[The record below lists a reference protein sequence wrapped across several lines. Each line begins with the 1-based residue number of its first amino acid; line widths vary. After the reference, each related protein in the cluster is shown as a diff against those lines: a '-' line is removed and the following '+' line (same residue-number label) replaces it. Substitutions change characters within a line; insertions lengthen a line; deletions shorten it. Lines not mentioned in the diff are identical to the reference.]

1 MRIPNAIT
9 LAATL
14 VLGVAGC
21 SAPTPE
27 PDEPLDPQAAAA
39 AADAPPL
46 ELRAAIE
53 EPLDKAKA
61 VEATQAADEAER
73 QQALEDA
80 GG

>member
-27 PDEPLDPQAAAA
+27 PDEPLDPQA